1 MTAGIS
7 AGASG
12 PKFGD
17 HLAEAVRRYGIV
29 LALLV
34 LSTVLGVVSPSF
46 FRATNFANILAQ
58 WAPVGI
64 MAVGTTYVILAGGFD
79 LSVAAGFAFCAV
91 VAAALGQAGAPPS
104 LAFLAAVASGVAIG
118 LVNAILVV
126 GLRINPFVATL
137 ASGFVL
143 TSLPFVIVDSPFI
156 EVDQPGFDSLG
167 TGTWHG
173 IPYTGL
179 ILIGFL
185 VIFGTVQAKTQY
197 GHLLYAVGGNA
208 EVSRLFG
215 IPVRVVVGSTYVFSG
230 FCVGVAA
237 SLSTSQLNY
246 SASDQDPA
254 LVFDVIVAVVVG
266 GTSLAGGIG
275 SMWQTAIGLAILAVT
290 QNGLNLLDINTFY
303 QYIVKGCLIIG
314 AVTLDV
320 WIRRPSDRRPRRS
333 GSAVRRV
340 AATRPGRGS
349 PKTSRRPSGADGRQ
363 SST

>member
-1 MTAGIS
+1 MAKAKRDPI
-7 AGASG
+7 A
-12 PKFGD
+12 
-17 HLAEAVRRYGIV
+17 LVRRYGVVAALVV
-29 LALLV
+29 LLAI
-34 LSTVLGVVSPSF
+34 LGVASPNF
-46 FRATNFANILAQ
+46 FRATNFANMLAQ

-91 VAAALGQAGAPPS
+91 VAAALGQAEISPS
-104 LAFLAAVASGVAIG
+104 LAFLASIVVGVAIG
-118 LVNAILVV
+118 LVNATLVV

-143 TSLPFVIVDSPFI
+143 NSLPFVIVDSPFI
-156 EVDQPGFDSLG
+156 EVDEPGFDALG
-167 TGTWHG
+167 TGALHG

-179 ILIGFL
+179 ILVGFL
-185 VIFGTVQAKTQY
+185 VVSGIILAKTQY

-215 IPVRVVVGSTYVFSG
+215 IPVGRVVASTYVFSG
-230 FCVGVAA
+230 FCVGIAA
-237 SLSTSQLNY
+237 SLATSQLSY
-246 SASDQDPA
+246 SASDQDPV

-275 SMWQTAIGLAILAVT
+275 SMWRTAVGLAILAVM

-314 AVTLDV
+314 AVSLDV
-320 WIRRPSDRRPRRS
+320 WARWLSDMRQIGGTALVRRL
-333 GSAVRRV
+333 VRRV
-340 AATRPGRGS
+340 PTNS
-349 PKTSRRPSGADGRQ
+349 
-363 SST
+363 